1 MVAMSN
7 MGGSMRNQDLA
18 NALANGSPQPLLVDG
33 IMQLQPPPAANQSDK
48 EKADLFYKTELCK
61 HWEKEG
67 ACPYGD
73 KCQFAHGRNQLRFVV
88 RSKKYKTKR
97 CKTFWSTGHC
107 PYGSRCC
114 FLHDPEED
122 ARLLSD
128 MTTFIFDQA
137 SGETIE
143 TGNGN
148 SPNQRGSGKAKKQDR
163 RQRKG
168 SVGAVGESV
177 PQSSMST
184 FNQVMGIDPGEK
196 PPAGSGFGGKKQPRG
211 GGQQQQPQ
219 RGGVKGGGAPR
230 NGNQASL
237 GRGNRKNPSEGG
249 GGALRKSQSFQ
260 NSSQEVGGGFQ
271 SPVESVETDGRGKSF
286 STSFIPG
293 FGDGNL
299 GLVNNNWLFQSS
311 QPVFQYSQP
320 APESD
325 ILFNAPPPQSQQ
337 QASWTT
343 DLSNLGVGL
352 DGLTLHGGGPPSGG
366 GSAEVVKRVGSSSSG
381 DVDVTG
387 TSKMPSPMVPDHH
400 LPPASSSSLHQNGLF
415 NTPYPAKTEHVA
427 LASAG
432 GGGGDSDKVPGKE
445 SGAEAFLQNAS
456 TFLLQTAA

>member
-18 NALANGSPQPLLVDG
+18 NALANGSQPLLVNG
-33 IMQLQPPPAANQSDK
+33 IMQLQPSPAANQSDK

-143 TGNGN
+143 TGN
-148 SPNQRGSGKAKKQDR
+148 SPNQRGNGKAKKQDR

-211 GGQQQQPQ
+211 GGQPP
-219 RGGVKGGGAPR
+219 RGGVKGGAPR
-230 NGNQASL
+230 NGNQASI
-237 GRGNRKNPSEGG
+237 GRGNRKNQTEGS
-249 GGALRKSQSFQ
+249 ALRKSQSFQ
-260 NSSQEVGGGFQ
+260 NSSQEVGFK
-271 SPVESVETDGRGKSF
+271 SPVESSETDGRGKSF

-311 QPVFQYSQP
+311 QPVFQSSQPVFQYSQP

-325 ILFNAPPPQSQQ
+325 ILFNAPNPPQSQQ

-352 DGLTLHGGGPPSGG
+352 DGLTLHGGGGPPSGGG

-387 TSKMPSPMVPDHH
+387 TSKMPPPMVTDHH
-400 LPPASSSSLHQNGLF
+400 LPPASSLHQNGLF

-427 LASAG
+427 LATA
-432 GGGGDSDKVPGKE
+432 GGGDSDKVPGKE